1 MQVILNYKSYYE
13 AFRTGVIDNGFTPVA
28 KVLFYPVFKDN
39 TVCDENGTPYAVD
52 NQNASKWGNGYIPIQ
67 TEIQQAVGD
76 NDMLSKMIT
85 YFNEKVV
92 PYEISDA
99 LKDYTRKRISTQ
111 AEKP

>member
-76 NDMLSKMIT
+76 AVERRMSESRVRENLMHDLM
-85 YFNEKVV
+85 
-92 PYEISDA
+92 
-99 LKDYTRKRISTQ
+99 RGG
-111 AEKP
+111 